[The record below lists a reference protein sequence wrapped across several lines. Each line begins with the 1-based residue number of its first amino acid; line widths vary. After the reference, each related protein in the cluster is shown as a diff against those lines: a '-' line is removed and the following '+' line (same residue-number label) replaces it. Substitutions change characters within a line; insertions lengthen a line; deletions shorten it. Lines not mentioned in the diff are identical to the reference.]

1 MWWKKL
7 GVALL
12 LVVATSHYVQSQQP
26 AKVLC
31 YYDAANF
38 LIEGKRHGNDD
49 GGAEPLNPGR
59 PLLDGANGG
68 VIRRYARQ

>member
-12 LVVATSHYVQSQQP
+12 LLVATSHYVQSQQP

-38 LIEGKRHGNDD
+38 LIEGKRHGNID

-59 PLLDGANGG
+59 RLREGANG
-68 VIRRYARQ
+68 VIRRYERQ